1 VRIEYCVAGCSVV
14 RGRWGLADHEAALQF
29 AVQVAREAGRLIR
42 DGVRCPF
49 GVRSKGPRD
58 LLTDIDLAAERL
70 IVEAIRARYADHD
83 ILTEETLPEERRS
96 SYQWIIDPLDG
107 TGNFS
112 RRYPCFSTSIALVQ
126 DDEPIVGVVYEPM
139 LDNLFAAALGAGARL
154 GGELLSV
161 SQVDSLTDSLIGMD
175 WTREAN
181 TRAENARIIARL
193 TPLCGS
199 LRICGSAA
207 AAICYVAAGWW
218 DAYWHLGL
226 CSWDAAAGALI
237 VREAGGVV
245 TDRSGRRWR
254 PRAGSCLATN
264 GRIHDLFRVQ
274 VCAKS
279 ASDLD
284 SNS

>member
-1 VRIEYCVAGCSVV
+1 MAE
-14 RGRWGLADHEAALQF
+14 HEAALQF
-29 AVQVAREAGRLIR
+29 AVQVARDAGRLIR
-42 DGVRCPF
+42 DGVRRPF
-49 GVRSKGPRD
+49 DVRSKGPRD
-58 LLTDIDLAAERL
+58 LLTDVDLAAERL
-70 IVEAIRARYADHD
+70 IVEAIRGRYADHD
-83 ILTEETLPEERRS
+83 ILTEETLPGERRS
-96 SYQWIIDPLDG
+96 RYQWIIDPLDG

-126 DDEPIVGVVYEPM
+126 DDEPVVGAVYEPM
-139 LDNLFAAALGAGARL
+139 LDNMFGAALGSGATL
-154 GGELLSV
+154 GTKPLNV
-161 SQVDSLTDSLIGMD
+161 SQVDDLMDSLIGMD

-207 AAICYVAAGWW
+207 AAMCYVAAGWW

-245 TDRSGRRWR
+245 TDESGRRWQ
-254 PRAGSCLATN
+254 PRAGGCLATN
-264 GRIHDLFRVQ
+264 GRIHELFRAQ
-274 VCAKS
+274 VSAKP
-279 ASDLD
+279 D
-284 SNS
+284 SGLATR